1 MTSLGWRIFYS
12 DGSTFDSEQGKSED
26 APAFGVICI
35 VHLDKRTGHSNVG
48 RLILHMKDFYFM
60 AKGEWRGV
68 DLPGLLDALRNH
80 LPFKNYCEGRTVS
93 NIDFD
98 RIMNKAKTDSDF
110 PRKSA
115 NAKGERPLD
124 G

>member
-1 MTSLGWRIFYS
+1 MISPRWRIFYS
-12 DGSTFDSEQGKSED
+12 DGSTFDSEDDSL
-26 APAFGVICI
+26 PPSCGVICI
-35 VHLDKRTGHSNVG
+35 VHRDKRVGHSNVG

-60 AKGEWRGV
+60 AKGEWCGV
-68 DLPGLLDALRNH
+68 DLQGLTDALRNH
-80 LPFKNYCEGRTVS
+80 LPFEKYCEGRTVS
-93 NIDFD
+93 NADFD
-98 RIMNKAKTDSDF
+98 HIMNIAKTDPDF